1 MLFVSFYFKFL
12 IIIKYLF
19 TNRAMNI
26 IILVSILLCFL
37 SKRKAS
43 KQIGNR
49 SVLQSLTAVEF
60 NSYNHNISVLK
71 NHNMYLIIYCIDFF
85 FIVNFFFNF
94 QNIMFCFLHD
104 MTIYFMHFLLNKN
117 KSDNSSE

>member
-60 NSYNHNISVLK
+60 NSYIPNISVLK
-71 NHNMYLIIYCIDFF
+71 NHNIFNYFLNRFLF
-85 FIVNFFFNF
+85 TVHFFFNF
-94 QNIMFCFLHD
+94 QNIMFWFFLHD
-104 MTIYFMHFLLNKN
+104 MAIYFMHFLLNKN